1 MPLLTDYECTYSAP
15 PEPIGSTTG
24 DIDFDESEPY
34 LIDYNDNDPSD
45 TEIL

>member
-1 MPLLTDYECTYSAP
+1 MIIDNYERIYEAP

-34 LIDYNDNDPSD
+34 LVDYNDNNPSD
-45 TEIL
+45 TETL